1 MGQPA
6 NLKKQTR
13 QRMER
18 TGESYTTA
26 RKNILAGKPESPRA
40 ARAAAARDYAKEA
53 RDKAK
58 AQEQKGK
65 NAPAAAPAD
74 ELPEYPAPVDVVQ
87 YDAALWHRVLVQAG
101 VINKHTGRPL
111 SQALLSGLAG
121 GIGFMAFTHEG
132 AEETAVTLVTR
143 HNPEPYTQNLLARCG
158 ATVTERTTG
167 SAERAVEYMDAALD
181 AGRAV
186 VVRVA
191 ISALPWIDGNTVDEA
206 ETLDLVVVGE
216 HKKDLLV
223 DDGSGALNLISPK
236 ELAIARAMRK
246 KEKHWQAWIPSSRS
260 PKGPTLAANA
270 VEAIEE
276 TTARL
281 LGTSE
286 LSGVPVHFA
295 KNFGITGMHTLAARL
310 RDTETKTGW
319 TQIFA
324 SQQALASGLNQLAGF
339 FSDTRFSG
347 EGALRGLYS
356 DFLAEAAELP
366 GLSALAAHVDAYQ
379 QLSSQW
385 DQFADLIDPEIDFAK
400 RAEHF
405 AVLADAIERLAQAE
419 EQAATALAASAQALS
434 VKAGK

>member
-1 MGQPA
+1 M
-6 NLKKQTR
+6 
-13 QRMER
+13 
-18 TGESYTTA
+18 
-26 RKNILAGKPESPRA
+26 
-40 ARAAAARDYAKEA
+40 
-53 RDKAK
+53 
-58 AQEQKGK
+58 
-65 NAPAAAPAD
+65 
-74 ELPEYPAPVDVVQ
+74 
-87 YDAALWHRVLVQAG
+87 
-101 VINKHTGRPL
+101 
-111 SQALLSGLAG
+111 
-121 GIGFMAFTHEG
+121 
-132 AEETAVTLVTR
+132 
-143 HNPEPYTQNLLARCG
+143 
-158 ATVTERTTG
+158 
-167 SAERAVEYMDAALD
+167 
-181 AGRAV
+181 
-186 VVRVA
+186 
-191 ISALPWIDGNTVDEA
+191 
-206 ETLDLVVVGE
+206 
-216 HKKDLLV
+216 
-223 DDGSGALNLISPK
+223 
-236 ELAIARAMRK
+236 
-246 KEKHWQAWIPSSRS
+246 
-260 PKGPTLAANA
+260 AANA

-385 DQFADLIDPEIDFAK
+385 DQFADLIDPEVDFAT

-419 EQAATALAASAQALS
+419 EQAATALAATAQALS